1 MRQLKEMMMMTKEE
15 GDGDGSTVAFLLWA
29 FLVTLSIISAVVF
42 SCAGGASKDKDS
54 ATNADAAYGSNCAAG
69 CGAGCGG

>member
-1 MRQLKEMMMMTKEE
+1 MRQWKEMMMMIKEE
-15 GDGDGSTVAFLLWA
+15 RDGDGSSLAFLLWA

-54 ATNADAAYGSNCAAG
+54 ADTAYASNCAAG
-69 CGAGCGG
+69 CGAGCGA